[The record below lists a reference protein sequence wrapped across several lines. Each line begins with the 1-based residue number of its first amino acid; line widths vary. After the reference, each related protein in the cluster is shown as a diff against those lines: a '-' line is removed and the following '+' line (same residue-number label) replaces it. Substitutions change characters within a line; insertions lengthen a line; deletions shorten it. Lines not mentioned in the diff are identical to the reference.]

1 MTVTDPSS
9 NIEYAV
15 SYTTSATGLAAR
27 LRTLQ
32 YNGPL
37 LVAKEHMAAVLLPE
51 ALDFVTHAP
60 RVAIAYSTMVSLGMP
75 GLLLETELYRKGT
88 HFAVKNARWA

>member
-9 NIEYAV
+9 NAEYAV
-15 SYTTSATGLAAR
+15 SYVSNATGLAAR

-37 LVAKEHMAAVLLPE
+37 LVAKDHMAAVLL
-51 ALDFVTHAP
+51 A
-60 RVAIAYSTMVSLGMP
+60 G
-75 GLLLETELYRKGT
+75 GT
-88 HFAVKNARWA
+88 RL